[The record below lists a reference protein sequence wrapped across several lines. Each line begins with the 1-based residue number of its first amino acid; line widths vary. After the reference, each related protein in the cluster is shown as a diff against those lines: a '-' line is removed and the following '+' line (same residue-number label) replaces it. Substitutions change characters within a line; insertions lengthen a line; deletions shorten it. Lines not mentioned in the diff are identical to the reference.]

1 MISTTTT
8 FGFSGGFFVI
18 IFRVLFNL
26 QNSIRNKNIGKVVS
40 YQNSEQ
46 IITFGFD

>member
-18 IFRVLFNL
+18 IFLVLFNRSL
-26 QNSIRNKNIGKVVS
+26 VRKYEIN
-40 YQNSEQ
+40 
-46 IITFGFD
+46 T